1 MSKRNCIGHL
11 KKNSKKA
18 CIPDYQN
25 RVKTTAT
32 AEKESTQL
40 RLNTNQEMFQA
51 LEQASA
57 EVLEVALGP

>member
-18 CIPDYQN
+18 SIPDYQN

-51 LEQASA
+51 LE
-57 EVLEVALGP
+57 